1 MDNKKRYFV
10 SLKTKAALMALI
22 AGLVIIYLSNFYFS
36 AKAEKILYRYSLQRM
51 NALAQLFALN
61 ASQGKLLQNRGIAE
75 RLCYSVNEDPDV
87 LFALVIDE
95 DKKIFA
101 GNYAGIPGS
110 YFKRITEVLSSSE
123 KDFSKKTAILE
134 EETGNGGG
142 LMIQP
147 IYSASMKATVG
158 SGFIEDQGS
167 VRKILGYSV
176 IAFSLEN
183 IKTEIRAMRT
193 KIVALLSVALV
204 LIIIVFYA
212 LVTLLTRNLRR
223 LLEAASRLEKGDLTA
238 RVNIQSHD
246 EIEELADGFNKM
258 AGQMEDSNTELKD
271 ALVKIQQSSLETIYR
286 LSLAAE
292 YRDWDTGHHLLR
304 MSHYAKAIAKEMD
317 LEPKYTEAILYASLM
332 HDVGKIGI
340 PDNIL
345 RKPGK
350 LTPQE
355 WDVMKQHT
363 VIGAQIL
370 ERSEAEFIKMAEGI
384 ALSHH
389 ERWDGSGYPRGLKG
403 DEISLAA
410 RIVAV
415 ADVFEAITSKRP
427 YKEAFSVET
436 AFNIIKEGRGTHF
449 DPTVVDAF
457 FEIKDEILNIKNRDY
472 HPEDPRIHDEK

>member
-1 MDNKKRYFV
+1 
-10 SLKTKAALMALI
+10 MALV
-22 AGLVIIYLSNFYFS
+22 AGLIIIYLSNFYFA

-75 RLCYSVNEDPDV
+75 RLCYSINEDPDV
-87 LFALVIDE
+87 LFALVIDD

-101 GNYAGIPGS
+101 GNYAGVPGS
-110 YFKRITEVLSSSE
+110 YFKHITEVLNTRE
-123 KDFSKKTAILE
+123 GDISKNTAILDE
-134 EETGNGGG
+134 ATVNGGG
-142 LMIQP
+142 LIIQP

-158 SGFIEDQGS
+158 SGFVEDQEGAL
-167 VRKILGYSV
+167 RKILGYSV
-176 IAFSLEN
+176 IAFTLDN
-183 IKTEIRAMRT
+183 IKSEIMAMQT
-193 KIVALLSVALV
+193 KIVALLSLALV
-204 LIIIVFYA
+204 LIIIVFYG
-212 LVTLLTRNLRR
+212 LVALLTRNLRR
-223 LLEAASRLEKGDLTA
+223 LLGAASQLEKGDLSA
-238 RVNIQSHD
+238 RVDIRSHD
-246 EIEELADGFNKM
+246 EIEELADGFNEM
-258 AGQMEDSNTELKD
+258 AGQVEEKNAELKD

-304 MSHYAKAIAKEMD
+304 MSHYAKAIAREME
-317 LEPKYTEAILYASLM
+317 LESKYTEAILYASLM

-350 LTPQE
+350 LTPEE

-370 ERSEAEFIKMAEGI
+370 EKSEEEFLKMAENI

-389 ERWDGSGYPRGLKG
+389 EHWDGSGYPRGLKG
-403 DEISLAA
+403 KEISLAS

-415 ADVFEAITSKRP
+415 ADVFEAVTSKRP
-427 YKEAFSVET
+427 YKEAFPVET

-449 DPTVVDAF
+449 DPKVVDAF
-457 FEIKDEILNIKNRDY
+457 FDIKDEILQIRNRDY
-472 HPEDPRIHDEK
+472 HPEDPRIRDEK